1 MLATQAHN
9 EANVPRLGDS
19 LNKTITLSEEK
30 IGRNIYRNLQG
41 NNYILNDLVHD
52 YIVYLEID

>member
-1 MLATQAHN
+1 MLRILIFCLIFTISLATQAHN

-30 IGRNIYRNLQG
+30 R
-41 NNYILNDLVHD
+41 
-52 YIVYLEID
+52 